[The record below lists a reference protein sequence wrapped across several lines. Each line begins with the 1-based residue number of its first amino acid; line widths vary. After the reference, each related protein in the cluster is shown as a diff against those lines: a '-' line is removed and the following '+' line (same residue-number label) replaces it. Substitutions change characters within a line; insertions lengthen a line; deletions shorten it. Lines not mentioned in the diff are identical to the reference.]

1 MPRKEKK
8 HRSRSRSSSGE
19 ESSRSR
25 SRSPKP
31 KKMSK
36 EEKERR
42 KKEKEIQKALET
54 PEEKRARRL
63 AKKEAKER
71 KRRQKLGWDSE
82 QLEYTNT
89 NNPFGDHHL
98 LEKFVW
104 HKKRDQEQSK
114 MKLTEAQIEERER
127 LRQAEMKR
135 ELEKVKR
142 RRIERER
149 EKEARDNEMSMLQR
163 LKEAEMFKEW
173 EQQED
178 QFHLEQ
184 AKLRSS
190 IRIESGRAKPID
202 MLAKYINS
210 SDSDVEL
217 QEPYQLL
224 RGLNRVDL
232 EDLLE
237 DIKVYIELEN
247 QQHLEYWKDMI
258 IVCEDE
264 LQKLKRLD
272 PSGSDHDHADRRAGI
287 NPTVSN
293 DVAAIFKGKTYGQL
307 VALQQQIQ
315 AKIDGENAV
324 DIGYWEALLQQLR
337 AHMARA
343 RLRDRHQAMLR
354 KKLFQLKV
362 EEASSSAAGD
372 DTLFPITSEDT
383 AQHSNE
389 GATVYSEKPS
399 TSAATAA
406 ATEGDDILM
415 NEEELLQKAYDYYDE
430 ACYSPKLLKLADIP
444 LEEEL
449 TEEDEDKL
457 ELSTARETVRKGG
470 KAKDIQKVK
479 LDEERKVERSVNE
492 DGSIEESY
500 QFNSEFQLKKKD
512 YIWQNKYKPRKPRFF
527 NRVHTGFE
535 WNKYNQ
541 THYDIDNPPPKLVQG
556 YKFNIFY
563 PDLIDKR
570 TTPQFF
576 LDPDPSP
583 DFAVLR
589 FHAGPPY
596 EDIGFRIVNRE
607 WECSSKRGFRSQFSN
622 NIFQLWFRFKRD
634 RYRR

>member
-1 MPRKEKK
+1 MPRKHK
-8 HRSRSRSSSGE
+8 RSRSRSSDDD

-25 SRSPKP
+25 SRSPRP
-31 KKMSK
+31 KKKSK
-36 EEKERR
+36 EEKERQ
-42 KKEKEIQKALET
+42 KKEKEIMKALET

-71 KRRQKLGWDSE
+71 KRRQNLGWDSE

-104 HKKRDQEQSK
+104 HKKRDQEVSK
-114 MKLTEAQIEERER
+114 MKLTETEVEERER
-127 LRQAEMKR
+127 LRQTEMKR

-149 EKEARDNEMSMLQR
+149 EKEARDNEMTMLQR

-178 QFHLEQ
+178 HFHLEQ
-184 AKLRSS
+184 AKLRSQ
-190 IRIESGRAKPID
+190 IRIETGRAKPID
-202 MLAKYINS
+202 VLAKYVNS
-210 SDSDVEL
+210 SDNDIEI

-224 RGLNRVDL
+224 RGLNRNDL

-247 QQHLEYWKDMI
+247 KQHLEYWKDMT

-264 LQKLKRLD
+264 LQKLRRLD
-272 PSGSDHDHADRRAGI
+272 PSESDHSHVDRRGGI
-287 NPTVSN
+287 NPTVSG

-307 VALQQQIQ
+307 LALQQQIQ
-315 AKIDGENAV
+315 AKIDGDNAV

-362 EEASSSAAGD
+362 EEAATSSSSATGD
-372 DTLFPITSEDT
+372 PLFPI
-383 AQHSNE
+383 
-389 GATVYSEKPS
+389 
-399 TSAATAA
+399 A
-406 ATEGDDILM
+406 ATEGTGESEISASDKPGPSGTTTEGADDVDMIL
-415 NEEELLQKAYDYYDE
+415 NEEEILKKAYDSYTE
-430 ACYSPKLLKLADIP
+430 GCYSPKLLKLADIP
-444 LEEEL
+444 VEEEL
-449 TEEDEDKL
+449 TEEDADQN
-457 ELSTARETVRKGG
+457 ELVSARELVRKGG
-470 KAKDIQKVK
+470 KLDQATNKK
-479 LDEERKVERSVNE
+479 DEERKLQQTVNS
-492 DGSIEESY
+492 DGSVEEEY
-500 QFNSEFQLKKKD
+500 TFNSELQLKSKE

-563 PDLIDKR
+563 PDLIDKKA
-570 TTPQFF
+570 TPQFH